1 MKKLVVGGAAIIL
14 LAAGCNNNKKPGDI
28 TIKGK
33 DGESVTINTNDLAEK
48 ANEVKASMEVL
59 QKLKPFTLAEMK
71 ALMPSEIMGTAQS
84 DYEAVSFSGVS
95 QASAKYKLNDSS
107 KVKLSIIDC
116 AGTAGYGMYNMR
128 LLMNF
133 EQDNEREYTKS
144 TEFNGGKAV
153 ESCKKKRNDCSFTFF
168 SGNRFMVVLEGDN
181 VGIDKLKEIAGG
193 LNIK

>member
-28 TIKGK
+28 TIKG
-33 DGESVTINTNDLAEK
+33 DNGESVTINTNDLTEK
-48 ANEVKASMEVL
+48 ANEMKASMEEL

-71 ALMPSEIMGTAQS
+71 ALVPSEIMGTPQS

-95 QASAKYKLNDSS
+95 QASAKYKMNDSA

-133 EQDNEREYTKS
+133 EQDNDREYTKS
-144 TEFNGGKAV
+144 TEFNGNKAV
-153 ESCKKKRNDCSFTFF
+153 ENCKKKRNDCSFTFF

-181 VGIDKLKEIAGG
+181 VGMDKLKEIAGG
-193 LNIK
+193 LSIK